1 MESSS
6 RAADGVGNSLAS
18 GTWPTQPEVLCDVV
32 LLSLGRVQGPHGAED
47 FSLLLGDP
55 SLLLESDPQYK
66 IGRREE
72 SNGSPD
78 LPVCGSLDPAFEA
91 FVLLRRLV

>member
-1 MESSS
+1 ME
-6 RAADGVGNSLAS
+6 VGNSVAS

-55 SLLLESDPQYK
+55 SLLL
-66 IGRREE
+66 
-72 SNGSPD
+72 
-78 LPVCGSLDPAFEA
+78 
-91 FVLLRRLV
+91 